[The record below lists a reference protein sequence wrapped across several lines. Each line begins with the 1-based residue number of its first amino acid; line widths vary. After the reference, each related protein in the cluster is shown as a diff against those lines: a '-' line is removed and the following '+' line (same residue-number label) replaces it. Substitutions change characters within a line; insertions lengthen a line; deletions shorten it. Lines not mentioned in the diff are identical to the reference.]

1 MKLRWFLLTR
11 GSGNIY
17 SLKYALSKQWPILTE
32 VKSPMPDA
40 DTWNGKDVML
50 SYSSIN
56 VKDEELQAGLVDPS
70 AAIRIRTIKC
80 VKELSYSQDEDLLI
94 DVDASV
100 RLAILKRFDYVL
112 NSLQVERGLIDPNP
126 ENSTGFSV
134 T

>member
-1 MKLRWFLLTR
+1 MKLRWFLLIR

-50 SYSSIN
+50 SHSSIN

-100 RLAILKRFDYVL
+100 RLAILKRFNYVL